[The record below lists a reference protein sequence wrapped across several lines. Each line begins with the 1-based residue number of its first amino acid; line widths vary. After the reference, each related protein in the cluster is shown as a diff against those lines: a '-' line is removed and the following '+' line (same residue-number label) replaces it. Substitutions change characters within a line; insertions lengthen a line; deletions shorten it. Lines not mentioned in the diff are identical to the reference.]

1 MTKLKEVITISGI
14 NELTTKAKDPT
25 DAVFGMTP
33 DGDVF
38 HMPLSAGP
46 QWLVAG
52 TTGSGK
58 SVFMNNLAIS
68 IMSHA
73 TPDEL
78 QIFAIDPK
86 KVEFTPYTDL
96 PYCPIPPINNM
107 QDAYGFLLYMT
118 WEMDHRYEALAQA
131 GVKNLPEFNQ
141 WVKDHPDEAQ
151 NTDYPEGMKYQL
163 LIIDEYADLS
173 MTTDGA
179 VSDPII
185 RIAQKARASGQHM
198 IIATQRPSADII
210 SPTIKA
216 NIPARIALKVADATN
231 SMIILDDAGAEKLQG
246 HGDALVKTADGSVTR
261 MQGPY
266 VSTPELERIFGYFKK
281 EYPKPKFFDY
291 KKIVVDNDMAQWAE
305 DYDESVPWEDRHLKA
320 KSAW

>member
-1 MTKLKEVITISGI
+1 MIKLKEVINISGI

-38 HMPLSAGP
+38 HMPISAGP

-68 IMSHA
+68 MMSHA
-73 TPDEL
+73 TPEEL
-78 QIFAIDPK
+78 QIFAVDPK

-107 QDAYGFLLYMT
+107 DDAYGFLLYMT
-118 WEMDHRYEALAQA
+118 WEMDHRYSALAAA
-131 GVKNLPEFNQ
+131 GVKNLVEYNQ
-141 WVKDHPDEAQ
+141 WAKKHSEKAAELG
-151 NTDYPEGMKYQL
+151 YPTMLYQL
-163 LIIDEYADLS
+163 LIIDEFAD
-173 MTTDGA
+173 A
-179 VSDPII
+179 VMQNSEITDPII

>member
-1 MTKLKEVITISGI
+1 MIIISGK
-14 NELTTKAKDPT
+14 NELTTKAADPT

-33 DGDVF
+33 DGEVF

-68 IMSHA
+68 VMSHA
-73 TPDEL
+73 SPDEL

-86 KVEFTPYTDL
+86 KVEFTPYTNL

-107 QDAYGFLLYMT
+107 DDAYGFLLYMT
-118 WEMDHRYEALAQA
+118 WEMDHRYDALAQA
-131 GVKNLPEFNQ
+131 GVKNLPEFNS
-141 WVKDHPDEAQ
+141 WVKEHPDEAAE
-151 NTDYPEGMKYQL
+151 TDYPTGMKYQI
-163 LIIDEYADLS
+163 LIIDEYSDLV
-173 MTTDGA
+173 MQQPDVTN
-179 VSDPII
+179 PII

-246 HGDALVKTADGSVTR
+246 HGDAYVKTADGSVTR

-266 VSTPELERIFGYFKK
+266 VTTEELERIFGYLKK
-281 EYPKPKFFDY
+281 KYKKPEFFDY

-305 DYDESVPWEDRHLKA
+305 DYDDSVPWKDRHLKA

>member
-1 MTKLKEVITISGI
+1 MTKLKEVINISGI

-58 SVFMNNLAIS
+58 SVFMNNLLIS
-68 IMSHA
+68 MMSHA

-78 QIFAIDPK
+78 EIYAIDPK
-86 KVEFTPYTDL
+86 MVEFQPYAGL
-96 PYCPIPPINNM
+96 PYCPIPPITDM
-107 QDAYGFLLYMT
+107 KDAYGFLLYLT
-118 WEMDHRYEALAQA
+118 WEMDHRYSILKQA
-131 GVKNLPEFNQ
+131 EVKNLDEYNKWAKEHPE
-141 WVKDHPDEAQ
+141 KAAEYG
-151 NTDYPEGMKYQL
+151 YPQMRRQVL
-163 LIIDEYADLS
+163 VIDEYSD
-173 MTTDGA
+173 MIGT
-179 VSDPII
+179 VSSASEPII
-185 RIAQKARASGQHM
+185 RIAQKARASGQHLL
-198 IIATQRPSADII
+198 IATQRPSADII
-210 SPTIKA
+210 SPTIKS

-246 HGDALVKTADGSVTR
+246 HGDALVKTTDGKVTR

-266 VSTPELERIFGYFKK
+266 ITNEELHRIFDYLKAR
-281 EYPKPKFFDY
+281 YPSPKFFDY
-291 KKIVVDNDMAQWAE
+291 KKIVVDNDMAQWAD
-305 DYDESVPWEDRHLKA
+305 DYDDSVPWIDRHLKE